1 MREGDGPAMLD
12 GGKSHFHY
20 GKDEACYYP
29 PTTIDRVLREG
40 DVIRLGEI
48 AVTALNMGGHT
59 RGNTTFVLDVVE
71 DAKSP

>member
-1 MREGDGPAMLD
+1 MLD

-40 DVIRLGEI
+40 DV
-48 AVTALNMGGHT
+48 TAW
-59 RGNTTFVLDVVE
+59 
-71 DAKSP
+71 AKLQSQP